1 MVLWENMSEIHNYTD
16 IHQKNRH
23 TVLPMD
29 WPMCI
34 YHLLDFYI
42 LLIPFGYMIK
52 SGTRLSKLK
61 SQPFNLTVVWSRTS
75 HLLFPPALD
84 FICKVEIKEYLF
96 HKMFMRIQWI
106 NIHNTDSAV
115 LCTQHKITISY
126 VLCASFFLEFIL

>member
-1 MVLWENMSEIHNYTD
+1 MVLWENMSKIHNYTD

-23 TVLPMD
+23 TVLPMY

-61 SQPFNLTVVWSRTS
+61 SQPCNLTVVWSRTS

-84 FICKVEIKEYLF
+84 FICNVEIKEYLF

-106 NIHNTDSAV
+106 NIHNNVSAV

-126 VLCASFFLEFIL
+126 VLCVSFFLEFIL